1 MKRRKLQNAVEVE
14 ELSHAMLVS
23 FVYELY
29 QVAKRAPKT
38 SSNIVQSFSGL
49 ELAVFISDRAVALT
63 VDYSGCRHV
72 MRLEPLDLANQVAD
86 FKKATFRQQR
96 SQHAA

>member
-1 MKRRKLQNAVEVE
+1 MPVEVE
-14 ELSHAMLVS
+14 ESSHAMLVS
-23 FVYELY
+23 FVYKLY

-63 VDYSGCRHV
+63 VDCWGVGTSCGSN
-72 MRLEPLDLANQVAD
+72 LLALLTKLRILRKPHSVSRGPNMPHD
-86 FKKATFRQQR
+86 T
-96 SQHAA
+96 